1 MAEQL
6 SLDLPEPKKKRGRPK
21 KKPNYGRGQISQ
33 GPVKS
38 GDMKIREKGTGKV
51 KAARKGRFVVSGRDA
66 LKYVPKGKIDKFNAA
81 NQLKFSG
88 PGFSTNPS
96 DIKKFAEKK
105 NFTKAQTAKAVKAA
119 SSLNNLRK
127 QAATLTG
134 IPKTKVAGKTLNS
147 LLSKANKK
155 IPLANVR
162 KLMST
167 TGALFLYENFKGRSA
182 GEKKLSIMEQIDR
195 DQKTKKIVPKKKV
208 TPPKKVTPKK
218 EAAPKRKI
226 DHSSDYSRARMG
238 MKTLSAKDKLAMSKR
253 PSYFQNIDAKS
264 KPKKQEKDNTVKTR
278 SGGKVR
284 TRSGFLRTGR

>member
-33 GPVKS
+33 GPAKS
-38 GDMKIREKGTGKV
+38 GDMKIREKGTSKV
-51 KAARKGRFVVSGRDA
+51 KAARSGKFVISGRDA
-66 LKYVPKGKIDKFNAA
+66 LKYVPKRKIDKFNTA

-88 PGFSTNPS
+88 PGFSTNAS

-105 NFTKAQTAKAVKAA
+105 NFTKAQLNKAVKAA
-119 SSLNNLRK
+119 SSLNNLRQ
-127 QAATLTG
+127 QASTITG
-134 IPKTKVAGKTLNS
+134 IPKGKVAGKTLNS
-147 LLSKANKK
+147 LLSRANKK

-162 KLMST
+162 KLMSI

-182 GEKKLSIMEQIDR
+182 GERKLSIMEQIDR
-195 DQKTKKIVPKKKV
+195 DQKNKKIAPEKKV
-208 TPPKKVTPKK
+208 TPKKVTPKK
-218 EAAPKRKI
+218 ETAPKRKI

-238 MKTLSAKDKLAMSKR
+238 MKTLSAKDKLAISKR

-264 KPKKQEKDNTVKTR
+264 KPKKKEKDNIVKTK
-278 SGGKVR
+278 SGGRVR
-284 TRSGFLRTGR
+284 TRSGFTRTGR

>member
-38 GDMKIREKGTGKV
+38 GDMKIREKGTSKV
-51 KAARKGRFVVSGRDA
+51 KAARRGRFVVSGRDA
-66 LKYVPKGKIDKFNAA
+66 LKYIPKGKIDKFNAA
-81 NQLKFSG
+81 NQMKFTG
-88 PGFSTNPS
+88 PGFSTNAS

-119 SSLNNLRK
+119 STLNNLRQ
-127 QAATLTG
+127 QASTLTG
-134 IPKTKVAGKTLNS
+134 IPKNKIGGKTLNS

-155 IPLANVR
+155 IPLTNVR
-162 KLMST
+162 KLFSISLPMLLLET
-167 TGALFLYENFKGRSA
+167 KKA
-182 GEKKLSIMEQIDR
+182 GERKLSIMEQIDR
-195 DQKTKKIVPKKKV
+195 DQKTKKIVPEKKV
-208 TPPKKVTPKK
+208 IPKKVIPKK
-218 EAAPKRKI
+218 VSAPKRKI

-264 KPKKQEKDNTVKTR
+264 KPKKQEKNNVVKTR
-278 SGGKVR
+278 SGGRVK
-284 TRSGFLRTGR
+284 TRSGFLKTGR